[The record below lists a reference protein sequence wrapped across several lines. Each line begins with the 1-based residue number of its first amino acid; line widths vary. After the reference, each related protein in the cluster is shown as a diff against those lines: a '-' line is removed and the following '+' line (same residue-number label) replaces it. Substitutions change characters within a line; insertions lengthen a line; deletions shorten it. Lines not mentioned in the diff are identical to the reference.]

1 MRTKRIIVFIAV
13 ISLLCFVTLEQKRWN
28 LRPYRDINYGHINT
42 IYIDEINKTVALM
55 DEYDR
60 IRTELLNNGTLPELE
75 DKRFWE
81 LQKELKKKKKELRL
95 IKLEIIIK
103 KYRINLLLTIIT
115 AISSLYLIVSGGV
128 IIYKNFPVLFLKRR
142 KKVRGKM
149 IEEQPQEV
157 YISPGDL
164 RRRTETG
171 FLTKKEAED
180 WLRYNP
186 SFWCSYCGGKLKGEY
201 VGKIQKVTFLRNPPE
216 GAMDLKITLAEL
228 WYAYPV
234 PKVKCVRCGRIVKF

>member
-1 MRTKRIIVFIAV
+1 MKKVIIIFACLSI
-13 ISLLCFVTLEQKRWN
+13 LLLIGLEQKRWDI
-28 LRPYRDINYGHINT
+28 RPYREIKYSHLNT
-42 IYIDEINKTVALM
+42 IYIDEINKTVSLM
-55 DEYDR
+55 DEYDGL
-60 IRTELLNNGTLPELE
+60 RTELVKKGTLPELK

-81 LQKELKKKKKELRL
+81 LQKELKKEKKELRL

-103 KYRINLLLTIIT
+103 KYKINLLLTIIAT
-115 AISSLYLIVSGGV
+115 ISSLYLIISGGLM
-128 IIYKNFPVLFLKRR
+128 IYKKFPVILLKRR
-142 KKVRGKM
+142 KKVRGKI
-149 IEEQPQEV
+149 IEEPPQEV
-157 YISPGDL
+157 YISLGDL

-186 SFWCSYCGGKLKGEY
+186 SFWCSYCGGKLKGDY

-216 GAMDLKITLAEL
+216 GAKDLKIILAEL

-234 PKVKCVRCGRIVKF
+234 PKVKCTKCGRIVEF